1 MSKINI
7 LGIIKSIRSKSNVY
21 TPIVEAVVNSI
32 EAIGNRPDGKI
43 DIVVHREQVL
53 EFDNTK
59 PYIKSIEII
68 DNGVGFSRENRE
80 SFDTYLSENK
90 IEIGGKGFGRFMY
103 LKYFSD
109 AKIQSRYR
117 EDETYKFRNFRFGKQ
132 DEIIVDEE
140 NGDAMT
146 HETGTK
152 LLLENIIEKEQ
163 LDKGLDVVARKL
175 AEKLLVFFVDTSFN
189 VPQITL
195 KESDNSESC
204 VLNNYI
210 SDSHSISKIAE
221 QTFTVKSNFEN
232 LEYPFI
238 VKAYKIYFS
247 QLSSKIVLTAH
258 NREVTE
264 TTLHTYIPEF
274 QDEFYDETNDTRKKN
289 YIVKAYVLGKYL
301 NDNVSLERE
310 TFEFAKDA
318 GDRLYPLGQ
327 AEIEKEVADIV
338 KSFLKKDVKLR
349 FEKKI
354 EMVRDYINSNAPW
367 HRIYLND
374 FDFTNLPTNLSDEKI
389 EIEFQKFKFN
399 KEQETR
405 SKIKEIIANKDAV
418 IDDKFQQIISRVS
431 QNGKNDL
438 THYVCNRK
446 LIIEAFDE
454 LRKRRETDDNAHLEK
469 EPHNLIFPMRE
480 TSETLDY
487 ENHNL
492 WLLDERLVFSQYIA
506 SDRIIS
512 KLETKKPD
520 LIVFNEEVCI
530 YRNGENIT
538 TSPLTIFEFKRPK
551 RTNYS
556 DDENPLMQ
564 VCRYVEKI
572 RAGKY
577 EMPEGLEAIK
587 ISNETPVYIYVV
599 CDLADKIHE
608 FAKGFSL
615 TISPDGEG
623 YFGFSSG
630 FNAYIEVMSYRK
642 LIEDAK
648 MRNKIFFKK
657 LGIE

>member
-7 LGIIKSIRSKSNVY
+7 LGIVKNIKSKSNVY

-32 EAIGNRPDGKI
+32 EAIDSQPNGKI
-43 DIVVHREQVL
+43 DIVVHRENVL
-53 EFDNTK
+53 EFDNAK

-68 DNGVGFSRENRE
+68 DNGVGFSQENRE
-80 SFDTYLSENK
+80 SFDTYLSETK

-103 LKYFSD
+103 LKYFNE
-109 AKIQSRYR
+109 AKIQSIYK
-117 EDETYKFRNFRFGKQ
+117 EDNAYKFRNFRFGKQ

-140 NGDAMT
+140 KGDTAT
-146 HETGTK
+146 HDIGTK

-163 LDKGLDVVARKL
+163 LDKGLDVIARKL
-175 AEKLLVFFVDTSFN
+175 VEKLLVFFVDTAFN

-195 KESDNSESC
+195 KESDNTGSII
-204 VLNNYI
+204 LNDYV
-210 SDSHSISKIAE
+210 SDNNSISKVGE
-221 QTFTVKSNFEN
+221 QEITVKSNFEN
-232 LEYPFI
+232 LEYPFT
-238 VKAYKIYFS
+238 VKVYKIYFS

-264 TTLHTYIPEF
+264 TTLQTYIPEF
-274 QDEFYDETNDTRKKN
+274 QDEFYDETNDTKKN
-289 YIVKAYVLGKYL
+289 YIIKAYVLGNYL
-301 NDNVSLERE
+301 NNNVSLERE
-310 TFEFAKDA
+310 TFDFAKDT

-327 AEIEKEVADIV
+327 AEIEKEVANVV
-338 KSFLKKDVKLR
+338 KSFFEEDVKSR
-349 FEKKI
+349 FEKKT
-354 EMVRDYINSNAPW
+354 ETVRNYINSKAPW

-389 EIEFQKFKFN
+389 EIEFQKFKFK
-399 KEQETR
+399 KEQEIR
-405 SKIKEIIANKDAV
+405 IEIKEIIANEEIE
-418 IDDKFQQIISRVS
+418 IDDKFQQIISRIS

-438 THYVCNRK
+438 AHYVCNRK
-446 LIIEAFDE
+446 LIVDTFDE
-454 LRKRRETDDNAHLEK
+454 LRKRRETDNKAHLEK
-469 EPHNLIFPMRE
+469 EPHNLIFPMGE

-492 WLLDERLVFSQYIA
+492 WLLDERLVFSQYVA
-506 SDRIIS
+506 SDKIIS
-512 KLETKKPD
+512 KSETKEPD

-551 RTNYS
+551 RANYP
-556 DDENPLMQ
+556 DEENPIMQ
-564 VCRYVEKI
+564 ACRYSEKI

-577 EMPEGLEAIK
+577 EMPEGLEPIK

-599 CDLADKIHE
+599 CDLVDKIHE

-615 TISPDGEG
+615 TISPDAEG

-630 FNAYIEVMSYRK
+630 FNAYIEVISYRK